1 MSTAAT
7 GWLWSNGPAVQAKLP
22 DLRQAGTWL
31 QYAMLV
37 RFADLADDRD
47 GWLPVF
53 VSSKTL
59 AAELGVNR
67 RTCDAVRYAWV
78 KAGLLQD
85 SGQRRRGGAVVYALR
100 LDAMGCDLGGP
111 PPAAGSPSSAQ
122 VLGYP
127 SDRGQIGTGLGT
139 GLGTGAGTG
148 ISQYELNRT
157 DKQGASDANS
167 PGRTVPDGGAKSS
180 TAPTGSSTVA
190 GELRRRA
197 LDKCPAVPGLRVT
210 VAKVQQAAE
219 LVSSWLPLLS
229 PDSPSDDLDTA
240 ALQVLYKATGEQR
253 AQPSTHRWR
262 AVLDKYAPPQQLAA
276 GS

>member
-1 MSTAAT
+1 MSRAAT
-7 GWLWSNGPAVQAKLP
+7 GWLWSNGAAVQAKLP
-22 DLRQAGTWL
+22 NLRQAGTWL
-31 QYAMLV
+31 QYAMLL

-47 GWLPVF
+47 GWLPVY
-53 VSSKTL
+53 VSSATL

-67 RTCDAVRYAWV
+67 RTCDTVRYAWV

-85 SGQRRRGGAVVYALR
+85 SGRRRRGGAVVYALR

-111 PPAAGSPSSAQ
+111 PPAPGSAQ

-127 SDRGQIGTGLGT
+127 SDRGQ
-139 GLGTGAGTG
+139 AGTG
-148 ISQYELNRT
+148 PVTGVGTGGATGIPQYEQNGT
-157 DKQGASDANS
+157 DKQGASDADS

-180 TAPTGSSTVA
+180 TAPTGSPAVA

-197 LDKCPAVPGLRVT
+197 LDQAKALRLRVT

-219 LVSSWLPLLS
+219 LVSSWLPLLAL
-229 PDSPSDDLDTA
+229 DSPSDDLDTA

-253 AQPSTHRWR
+253 AQPSSHRWR
-262 AVLDKYAPPQQLAA
+262 AVLDRYAPPPQAAA
-276 GS
+276 GQ